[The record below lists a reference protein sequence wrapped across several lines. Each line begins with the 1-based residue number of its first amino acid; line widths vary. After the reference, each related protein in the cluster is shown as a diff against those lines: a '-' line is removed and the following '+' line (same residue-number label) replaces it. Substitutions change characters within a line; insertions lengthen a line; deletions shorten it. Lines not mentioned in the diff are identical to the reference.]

1 MIRYLLHHP
10 TAAGLAGLI
19 GVPGVWA
26 VVTFTHNIMSN
37 IDHVRF

>member
-1 MIRYLLHHP
+1 MRWLLHHP

-26 VVTFTHNIMSN
+26 VVGFVHHTTRGLGLEIWN
-37 IDHVRF
+37 